1 MTTLCDG
8 VRIKYKGDGVTQL
21 YSFPFTYSDTRD
33 IMAYLFDENQKKW
46 VAKPNS
52 YAFANATTI
61 EFIVPPPTPREVE
74 LNVMIAR
81 TTPVG
86 DMDVTFYPGSS
97 IRAADLN
104 DNFDQLRQAIQ
115 EGQCTVAELD
125 EELVSKG
132 DVYTRNDQETGLWDN
147 DSDDKFLASTDAI
160 SSRHDVYVNES
171 KPIEPISEQP
181 GKGWQNTSDCWSS
194 YWNPQA
200 GAWVAYVNTGPR
212 GIVGPEGPQGVQGI
226 PGKGLEVDETI
237 QVPGPPAEDPT
248 TVKHKT
254 VLDSNGDL
262 WISDGAYWVALGPLK
277 GDTGDRGPTGPQG
290 PKGDQGIKGDKGD
303 TGQTGEQGP
312 PGLIL
317 GDIPDA
323 PSDGSTYGRNN
334 ASWVEV
340 DLTSCIPMNI
350 SSLPLIQYNNYV

>member
-46 VAKPNS
+46 IPKPNS

-61 EFIVPPPTPREVE
+61 EFIVPPPIPRDAEQ
-74 LNVMIAR
+74 NVMIAR
-81 TTPVG
+81 TTPV
-86 DMDVTFYPGSS
+86 DNMDVTFYPGSS
-97 IRAADLN
+97 IRAQDLN
-104 DNFDQLRQAIQ
+104 DNFDQLRQAVQ

-147 DSDDKFLASTDAI
+147 DSDDEFLASSDAI

-171 KPIEPISEQP
+171 KPVAPPQEQP

-200 GAWVAYVNTGPR
+200 GAWVAYVNSGPR
-212 GIVGPEGPQGVQGI
+212 GEVGPLGPVGPQGA
-226 PGKGLEVDETI
+226 PGKGLAIDEVIDY
-237 QVPGPPAEDPT
+237 PGPPTEDAT
-248 TVKHKT
+248 GVLYKT
-254 VLDSNGDL
+254 VIDSNGDL
-262 WISDGAYWVALGPLK
+262 WISDGDYWVTLGK
-277 GDTGDRGPTGPQG
+277 IEGPQG
-290 PKGDQGIKGDKGD
+290 DQGDQGL
-303 TGQTGEQGP
+303 
-312 PGLIL
+312 PGKDGADGKDGGLFA
-317 GDIPDA
+317 DA
-323 PSDGSTYGRNN
+323 PSDSKVYARYN
-334 ASWVEV
+334 ATWVKALP
-340 DLTSCIPMNI
+340 DNLTL
-350 SSLPLIQYNNYV
+350 LPQLT

>member
-61 EFIVPPPTPREVE
+61 EFIVPPPAPRDAEQ
-74 LNVMIAR
+74 NVMIAR

-125 EELVSKG
+125 EELVSRG
-132 DVYTRNDQETGLWDN
+132 DVYSRNDQETGLWDT
-147 DSDDKFLASTDAI
+147 DSDDEFLASADAI

-171 KPIEPISEQP
+171 KPIEPIQEQP

-200 GAWVAYVNTGPR
+200 GAWVAYVNSGPR
-212 GIVGPEGPQGVQGI
+212 GEVGPLGPVGPVGP
-226 PGKGLEVDETI
+226 PGKGLEVDEVI
-237 QVPGPPAEDPT
+237 DYPGPPIEEATNVEN
-248 TVKHKT
+248 KT
-254 VLDSNGDL
+254 VIDSNGDL
-262 WISDGAYWVALGPLK
+262 WISDGTYWVTLGKLQGIQGEVGPQGPIGPIGL
-277 GDTGDRGPTGPQG
+277 TGDPGPTG
-290 PKGDQGIKGDKGD
+290 PKGDQGD
-303 TGQTGEQGP
+303 QGP
-312 PGLIL
+312 PGYVM
-317 GDIPDA
+317 GEIPDA
-323 PSDGSTYGRNN
+323 PQDSQVYARYN
-334 ASWVEV
+334 ATWVKALP
-340 DLTSCIPMNI
+340 DNLTL
-350 SSLPLIQYNNYV
+350 LPQLT